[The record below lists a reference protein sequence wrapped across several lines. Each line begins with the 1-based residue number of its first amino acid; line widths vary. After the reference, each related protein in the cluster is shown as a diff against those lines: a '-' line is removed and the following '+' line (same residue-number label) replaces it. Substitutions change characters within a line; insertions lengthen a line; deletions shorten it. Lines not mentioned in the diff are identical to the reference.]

1 MVGRLCTRL
10 VDGKLWCKALGFYFA
25 IVKETSN
32 LRQLQTAVAA
42 LIRLLETFRRRL
54 LNPLIT
60 RSRKEDDTMN
70 LKMLDLGKMAP
81 PPLACYEDKLDFKR
95 TPCTAHPLIVL

>member
-1 MVGRLCTRL
+1 M
-10 VDGKLWCKALGFYFA
+10 
-25 IVKETSN
+25 
-32 LRQLQTAVAA
+32 RQLQTAVAA

-70 LKMLDLGKMAP
+70 LKMLSSSPSLSEEEEEDDNAANATASVVL
-81 PPLACYEDKLDFKR
+81 EDKLDFKR
-95 TPCTAHPLIVL
+95 TACTAYPLTVL